1 MKKFFIQIFL
11 LPNLRSAAAYLR
23 SRDANSAGTDDKA
36 ADAIDAAVDLLQK
49 WINEPDEG
57 GGQLP
62 V

>member
-23 SRDANSAGTDDKA
+23 SRDANSTGTDDKA

-49 WINEPDEG
+49 WINESDEG
-57 GGQLP
+57 GPLP